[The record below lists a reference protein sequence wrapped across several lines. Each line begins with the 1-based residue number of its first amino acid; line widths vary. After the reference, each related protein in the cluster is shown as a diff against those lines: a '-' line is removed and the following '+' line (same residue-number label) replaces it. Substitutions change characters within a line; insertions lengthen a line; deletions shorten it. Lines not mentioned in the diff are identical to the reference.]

1 MRDERDGDPH
11 VHQEVTAGGDAYV
24 AARDIV
30 FLGISRRLMAGAVLG
45 VFAAAA
51 LSVGAWRLVA
61 ANDGAAGNGP
71 VTGRQD
77 PRWTQQQWARDVNA
91 ECRLAEPTLDKD
103 LSSVTGLPPSS
114 FESVPID
121 SRIPRG
127 LQQLSADE
135 AEITHLFQ
143 QVFPPP
149 ANPSTAV
156 RQWLTDLSDR
166 DVTLSKATEYARKI
180 STDSSLISYAE
191 RIPTAYYVDKFVAQ
205 TKALRPIA
213 EQLGIPNCV

>member
-11 VHQEVTAGGDAYV
+11 VHQQVAAGGDAYV

-30 FLGISRRLMAGAVLG
+30 FHGISRRLIALATLG

-51 LSVGAWRLVA
+51 LSAGAWRLVA
-61 ANDGAAGNGP
+61 ANGNGPGNGP
-71 VTGRQD
+71 VAARQVTL
-77 PRWTQQQWARDVNA
+77 WTQQQWAKDVNA
-91 ECRLAEPTLDKD
+91 ECRLTEPTLDKD
-103 LSSVTGLPPSS
+103 LSSVTDLPPSA

-127 LQQLSADE
+127 FQQLSADE

-149 ANPSTAV
+149 ANPSATV
-156 RQWLTDLSDR
+156 RQWLSDLSDR
-166 DVTLSKATEYARKI
+166 DVTLSKATEYAKKI

-205 TKALRPIA
+205 TKNLRPIA
-213 EQLGIPNCV
+213 AQLGIPNCV